1 MTNLNT
7 GMYSLKVKGTTEQ
20 NNSTVITKQIYV
32 DEDLTWTA
40 FVKEKPINLE
50 WIETQ
55 PILNT
60 VEILLNTLQ
69 IIDDLK
75 TCKGILIETYQD
87 VLGGN
92 VNNKYLIKNEEVLG
106 IVEGNVMKN
115 CSFLA

>member
-1 MTNLNT
+1 M
-7 GMYSLKVKGTTEQ
+7 
-20 NNSTVITKQIYV
+20 YV

-75 TCKGILIETYQD
+75 TCKGILIEKSRCTRR
-87 VLGGN
+87 
-92 VNNKYLIKNEEVLG
+92 KCK
-106 IVEGNVMKN
+106 
-115 CSFLA
+115 

>member
-1 MTNLNT
+1 MIFPLI
-7 GMYSLKVKGTTEQ
+7 GLKYCWPLVNDKFKHWNVQFESERAYFWTTEQ
-20 NNSTVITKQIYV
+20 NNPTVIKKKMYV

-40 FVKEKPINLE
+40 FVKEKPINLQ

-75 TCKGILIETYQD
+75 TCKGILIEKSRCTRR
-87 VLGGN
+87 
-92 VNNKYLIKNEEVLG
+92 KCK
-106 IVEGNVMKN
+106 
-115 CSFLA
+115 

>member
-1 MTNLNT
+1 M
-7 GMYSLKVKGTTEQ
+7 
-20 NNSTVITKQIYV
+20 YV

-75 TCKGILIETYQD
+75 TCKGILIE
-87 VLGGN
+87 
-92 VNNKYLIKNEEVLG
+92 K
-106 IVEGNVMKN
+106 M
-115 CSFLA
+115 